1 MNPPRARAFGSLRSR
16 NVRVFLGGQSVSLVG
31 TWIQQVAM
39 GWLAYRLTG
48 SPLLLGVLAAA
59 GQLPSLLLMP
69 IAGGL
74 SDRWSRHRILI
85 VTQSLAMGLTLVLAA
100 LALAGVVAVWHLVT
114 IGALLGVVGAL
125 DVPARQAFVA
135 DMVESREDVG
145 NAVALHASVTNAA
158 RLIGPSIGGA
168 IVARAG
174 EGVCFLVNGASYAA
188 ALARSVGD
196 HDRVRRVRG
205 RSRAGP
211 VRFFRR
217 ALAVARSDVRHRT
230 RRHAPARLEQRADPD
245 RRGGR
250 SARAGDGPLHD
261 GVRRPGAGRHAA
273 GGDGRHK
280 LRCRA
285 HGAAGRVLLSRGLAR
300 VRPPPPR
307 RALAYPPTGRRGG

>member
-16 NVRVFLGGQSVSLVG
+16 NVRLFLGGQSVSLVG

-69 IAGGL
+69 VAGGL
-74 SDRWSRHRILI
+74 SDRWSRDRILVI
-85 VTQSLAMGLTLVLAA
+85 TQSLAMGLTLVLAA

-158 RLIGPSIGGA
+158 RLIGPSVGGA
-168 IVARAG
+168 IVGTLALSGRRSLDRSATTIAFGAAVAG
-174 EGVCFLVNGASYAA
+174 A
-188 ALARSVGD
+188 ALVLFAFSD
-196 HDRVRRVRG
+196 
-205 RSRAGP
+205 
-211 VRFFRR
+211 
-217 ALAVARSDVRHRT
+217 ALWLSLALMFATGLGVMLQLASSNALIQTVVAD
-230 RRHAPARLEQRADPD
+230 D
-245 RRGGR
+245 RRGQVMGLYTM
-250 SARAGDGPLHD
+250 AF
-261 GVRRPGAGRHAA
+261 V
-273 GGDGRHK
+273 
-280 LRCRA
+280 
-285 HGAAGRVLLSRGLAR
+285 GLAPVGTLR
-300 VRPPPPR
+300 TRAPVAAKIALESAGAIVVVPGSPRPVGYSR
-307 RALAYPPTGRRGG
+307 ESTTCTSTSGTSSILST

>member
-1 MNPPRARAFGSLRSR
+1 MGRPRARAFGSLRSR
-16 NVRVFLGGQSVSLVG
+16 NVRLFLGGQSVSLVG

-100 LALAGVVAVWHLVT
+100 LTLAGVVAVWHLVT

-145 NAVALHASVTNAA
+145 NAVALHGSVTNAA

-168 IVARAG
+168 SVARA
-174 EGVCFLVNGASYAA
+174 
-188 ALARSVGD
+188 
-196 HDRVRRVRG
+196 
-205 RSRAGP
+205 AGP
-211 VRFFRR
+211 GPEPRGSCSLF
-217 ALAVARSDVRHRT
+217 LTRS
-230 RRHAPARLEQRADPD
+230 
-245 RRGGR
+245 GCR
-250 SARAGDGPLHD
+250 SL
-261 GVRRPGAGRHAA
+261 
-273 GGDGRHK
+273 
-280 LRCRA
+280 
-285 HGAAGRVLLSRGLAR
+285 
-300 VRPPPPR
+300 
-307 RALAYPPTGRRGG
+307 

>member
-16 NVRVFLGGQSVSLVG
+16 NVRLFLGGQSVSLVG

-125 DVPARQAFVA
+125 DVLGRPCTVLLPVSAAEVLHGGPQTLGWLMAASGCGALVGTLALSGRRSLDRSATTIAFGAAVAGAALVLFAFSDALWLSLALMFATGLGVMLQLASSNALIQTVVADDRRGQVMGLYTMAFVGLA
-135 DMVESREDVG
+135 PVGTLRTRAPVAAKIALES
-145 NAVALHASVTNAA
+145 A
-158 RLIGPSIGGA
+158 GA
-168 IVARAG
+168 IVVVPGSPRP
-174 EGVCFLVNGASYAA
+174 
-188 ALARSVGD
+188 VGY
-196 HDRVRRVRG
+196 
-205 RSRAGP
+205 SRESTTCTSTSGT
-211 VRFFRR
+211 
-217 ALAVARSDVRHRT
+217 S
-230 RRHAPARLEQRADPD
+230 
-245 RRGGR
+245 
-250 SARAGDGPLHD
+250 SI
-261 GVRRPGAGRHAA
+261 
-273 GGDGRHK
+273 
-280 LRCRA
+280 
-285 HGAAGRVLLSRGLAR
+285 LS
-300 VRPPPPR
+300 
-307 RALAYPPTGRRGG
+307 T

>member
-16 NVRVFLGGQSVSLVG
+16 NVRLFLGGQSVSLVG

-59 GQLPSLLLMP
+59 GQLPSLRLMP

-85 VTQSLAMGLTLVLAA
+85 ITQSLAMGLTLLLAA

-174 EGVCFLVNGASYAA
+174 EGVCLRGNGGSYAA
-188 ALARSVGD
+188 VLAALVAL
-196 HDRVRRVRG
+196 
-205 RSRAGP
+205 RAAP
-211 VRFFRR
+211 E
-217 ALAVARSDVRHRT
+217 
-230 RRHAPARLEQRADPD
+230 APARTATPIL
-245 RRGGR
+245 RRLHETARYARSTRPIAALLMLVALVTLPGR
-250 SARAGDGPLHD
+250 PSP
-261 GVRRPGAGRHAA
+261 
-273 GGDGRHK
+273 
-280 LRCRA
+280 
-285 HGAAGRVLLSRGLAR
+285 VLLPVFAS
-300 VRPPPPR
+300 
-307 RALAYPPTGRRGG
+307 